1 MNTDVRPAFA
11 LESYEDKTLPEGVQ
25 LFNLEDLA
33 GHTIKVVIDCPNGE
47 KQCHIVFVTETDCW
61 LALGADTDGYGE
73 DLSVSINVCGD
84 HWNKNI
90 QTLSQYLSVWDMR
103 FANLATPA
111 QLAALQVI
119 ENERKAK
126 QKAEQADCL
135 RRRLADLEGGT
146 SC

>member
-1 MNTDVRPAFA
+1 MSAAHRPAFD

-25 LFNLEDLA
+25 LFDLDDLI
-33 GHTIKVVIDCPNGE
+33 GHAIKAVIDCPNGE

-84 HWNKNI
+84 HWNKKI
-90 QTLSQYLSVWDMR
+90 QTLSQYLSVQDMR

-111 QLAALQVI
+111 QLAGLQII
-119 ENERKAK
+119 EDARKAK
-126 QKAEQADCL
+126 EKSDQADRL
-135 RRRLADLEGGT
+135 RKRLIELEGGT
-146 SC
+146 A